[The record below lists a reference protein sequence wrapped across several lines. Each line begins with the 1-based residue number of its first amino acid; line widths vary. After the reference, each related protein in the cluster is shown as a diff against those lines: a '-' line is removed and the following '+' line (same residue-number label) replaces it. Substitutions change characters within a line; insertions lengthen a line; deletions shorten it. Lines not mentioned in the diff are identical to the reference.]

1 MRESNEMDGASGRH
15 ALVTGGGRGIGRA
28 IAAALTASGVLV
40 TVTGRSA
47 GPLEETVKAGNAAA
61 FFTADVTDAE
71 ALRGGITAAAA
82 ERGPIDILIANAG
95 GAESAPFVKSGPDM
109 FRRLIDLNLMGAV
122 NAMQAVIDGMSAR
135 RFGRIVAVAS
145 TAGLKGYAYVSAYCA
160 AKHAVVGLVRSV
172 ALEVAKSGV
181 TVNAVCPGFTDTE
194 LMRASM
200 ARVLAKTGRSE
211 EEALREFTRQ
221 NPQGRLIAPHEVAA
235 AVAFLCSSAAGGV
248 NGATLTVAGGEL

>member
-1 MRESNEMDGASGRH
+1 MDSLGARH

-28 IAAALTASGVLV
+28 VAAALTAAGARV

-47 GPLEETVKAGNAAA
+47 GPLQETVKAGDAAG
-61 FFTADVTDAE
+61 FFTVDVVDGA
-71 ALRGGITAAAA
+71 ALRSGIDAAAA

-95 GAESAPFVKSGPDM
+95 GAESAPFARSDHDM

-122 NAMQAVIDGMSAR
+122 NAMHAVLGGMSAR
-135 RFGRIVAVAS
+135 RSGRIVAIAS

-160 AKHAVVGLVRSV
+160 AKHAVVGLVRSL

-194 LMRASM
+194 LIAESV
-200 ARVLAKTGRSE
+200 ARVAATTGRSHD
-211 EEALREFTRQ
+211 EALGEFTRQ
-221 NPQGRLIAPHEVAA
+221 NPLGRLIAPGEVAA
-235 AVAFLCSSAAGGV
+235 SVAFLCSGAAGGI
-248 NGATLTVAGGEL
+248 NGATLTVAGGEI